1 MKFERVLQKV
11 LWRLVTEDSISYR
24 RIKLSFGLDDDGL
37 EELRRELIV
46 VKRVAADVD
55 GEVLVWAPD
64 GRAARSEPVALPQ
77 PLPALRHP
85 EKSVA
90 LAAGPD
96 LPVAAPVAPVGGSPL
111 PNPPPPAGE
120 GRVGAEAERRQLTV
134 MFCDLVGS
142 TALSTG
148 MDPED
153 LRDVIASY
161 QNRCSV
167 AIRRYDGFVA
177 KYMGDG
183 ILVYFGYPRAHED
196 EAERSVRA
204 GLDIVEAMAELNAA
218 VPRPPGVELAVRIGI
233 ATGPV
238 IVGDQIGEGTASETA
253 VVGETPNLAARL
265 QALAQPNQIILS
277 AATRA
282 MLGDHFDLADLGA
295 YELKGFTEPVP
306 AWRVLSAREVESRF
320 AATRT
325 GSAAPLVG
333 RQEEMGLL
341 LRAWEGS
348 SRGRGQVVLIQ
359 GEAGVGKSRLV
370 EGLRE
375 ATGKNHVWVAIRCSP
390 FHTASAFHPIIEHL
404 KRVFGWQ
411 PEDTAPQH
419 LAKLE
424 AGLAS
429 FKTLPLSESVRLFA
443 DLMSV
448 PAPEDR
454 YPRLAMTAQQQRD
467 ATLDAIVAW
476 LIETSERAP
485 VLMAWED
492 LHWADPTTLETL
504 GMLIEQA
511 PTAAMLVVATYRPE
525 LTPPWPQ
532 RSHMTPITL
541 NRLERP
547 EVETMVGHL
556 ADGRPLPGEVVDH
569 IVVKADGVPLYVE
582 ELTKAILGSRVLEA
596 RGDAYVLTG
605 ALAQLHIP
613 ETLQDSLM
621 ARLDRAPRLREV
633 AQLGSVLGR
642 EFAYDMI
649 SALAGIEEGMLQ
661 SGLGQ
666 LVVDELLYQR
676 GRPPRSRYLFKHALI
691 QDAAYQS
698 LLKRTRQQYH
708 ERAAKLLE
716 DRFPELA
723 STQPELV
730 AHHYTEANCPAQAIA
745 YWLRA
750 GAAAASKSANLE
762 AIDQFR
768 RGLALVEALPDPS
781 ERADRELDL
790 QMALGPALVATKLQS
805 HPDIGRAYARAWE
818 LRRQLGDHS
827 REFMALRGLY
837 LHHQGLLELGKAQHF
852 AEEALRVAERLDD
865 AARLVGAHLTLGNVL
880 FWQGKLEPALAHFR
894 RGFAMFDPNM
904 QFPDW
909 PGSHPGVA
917 CQFWPALI
925 SWMLGHPDRSLEEL
939 RAAVRSA
946 ETLGHPLTL
955 ALTLS
960 YAALIHISRHEPSA
974 AADYAERALRICEE
988 HRIAQ
993 WQAFALCENGWAL
1006 GVSGESE
1013 KGLAQIGQGLDGY
1026 GLGVSQH
1033 MLLALQADVQ
1043 LATGKPEAALES
1055 AAAGL
1060 KAVEKMGGAPLEAEL
1075 WRLKGEA
1082 LLAGPGRVSEAEAAI
1097 EKGIAVARRQNAK
1110 SWELRAAMSLA
1121 RLRRQQGRPQEA
1133 VALLVPI
1140 LGWFTEG
1147 FDTADLK
1154 EAKALLDNLTE
1165 PAIAAERRSNLDAG
1179 DSATTRLPR
1188 RLPAPRNDMPHF
1200 RHCEERSDEAIS

>member
-1 MKFERVLQKV
+1 MAIDVASWLQQ
-11 LWRLVTEDSISYR
+11 L
-24 RIKLSFGLDDDGL
+24 GLAQYEPAFRDN
-37 EELRRELIV
+37 
-46 VKRVAADVD
+46 DVD
-55 GEVLVWAPD
+55 GEVLPELTAEDLIGIGVTSVGHRRKLLSAIAALGAAAP
-64 GRAARSEPVALPQ
+64 APAPAPSSPVA
-77 PLPALRHP
+77 R
-85 EKSVA
+85 
-90 LAAGPD
+90 
-96 LPVAAPVAPVGGSPL
+96 VGGSPL
-111 PNPPPPAGE
+111 PNPPLPGLGPGITGE
-120 GRVGAEAERRQLTV
+120 GRVAAQAERRQLTV

-161 QNRCSV
+161 QNRCSA
-167 AIRRYDGFVA
+167 AIRHYDGFVA

-204 GLDIVEAMAELNAA
+204 GLDIVDAMAELNVA
-218 VPRPPGVELAVRIGI
+218 VRRLPGVELAVRIGI

-265 QALAQPNQIILS
+265 QALAEPNQIVVS

-282 MLGDHFDLADLGA
+282 MLGDHFVLEDLGA
-295 YELKGFTEPVP
+295 SELKGFAEPVP
-306 AWRVLSAREVESRF
+306 VWRVLSARDVESRF
-320 AATRT
+320 AATRG
-325 GSAAPLVG
+325 GSSAPLVG

-348 SRGRGQVVLIQ
+348 SHGRGQVVLIQ

-375 ATGKNHVWVAIRCSP
+375 ASGNDHIWVAIRCSP
-390 FHTASAFHPIIEHL
+390 FHTASAFHAIIEHL

-411 PEDTAPQH
+411 PEDTALQH
-419 LAKLE
+419 LARLE
-424 AGLAS
+424 AGLAG

-448 PAPEDR
+448 PLPEDR
-454 YPRLAMTAQQQRD
+454 YPRLQMTAQQQRD

-476 LIETSERAP
+476 LIETAEGTP

-511 PTAAMLVVATYRPE
+511 PTAAMLVIATYRPE

-541 NRLERP
+541 NRLERT

-556 ADGRPLPGEVVDH
+556 AGGRPLPGEVVDH
-569 IVVKADGVPLYVE
+569 IVAKADGVPLYVE
-582 ELTKAILGSRVLEA
+582 ELTKAILGSGVLEA

-649 SALAGIEEGMLQ
+649 SALAGIEEDMLQ

-708 ERAAKLLE
+708 QQVAKLLE
-716 DRFPELA
+716 DRFPEVA

-730 AHHYTEANCPAQAIA
+730 AHHYAQANCPAQAIG
-745 YWLRA
+745 YWLKA
-750 GAAAASKSANLE
+750 GVAAARQSANVE
-762 AIDQFR
+762 AIDQYH
-768 RGLALVEALPDPS
+768 RGLSLIEALPDAR
-781 ERADRELDL
+781 ERAARELDL
-790 QMALGPALVATKLQS
+790 QMALGPALIATKRYS
-805 HPDIGRAYARAWE
+805 HPDIGRTYARGLE
-818 LRRQLGDHS
+818 LCRQLVDDP
-827 REFMALRGLY
+827 REFTSLRGLV
-837 LHHQGLLELGKAQHF
+837 LHHLNLLEMEKAQHF
-852 AEEALRVAERLDD
+852 AEEAMRVAERLDD
-865 AARLVGAHLTLGNVL
+865 AVRLVGAHTALGL
-880 FWQGKLEPALAHFR
+880 ALYWQGKLEPAFPRFR
-894 RGFAMFDPNM
+894 QGLELFDPNM
-904 QFPDW
+904 QFPDF
-909 PGSHPGVA
+909 PGAHPAVQ
-917 CQFWPALI
+917 CQLFAMAI
-925 SWMLGHPDRSLEEL
+925 SWMLGYPDRSLEEAS
-939 RAAVRSA
+939 AAVKSA

-955 ALTLS
+955 AQTLS
-960 YAALIHISRHEPSA
+960 YAALVHVFRHEPSA
-974 AADYAERALRICEE
+974 AADYAGRALRICEE
-988 HRIAQ
+988 QRVTQHHGI
-993 WQAFALCENGWAL
+993 ALCASGWAL

-1013 KGLAQIGQGLDGY
+1013 KGLAQIGQGVDSY
-1026 GLGVSQH
+1026 GLGANQH
-1033 MLLALQADVQ
+1033 GLLALQADAQ
-1043 LATGKPEAALES
+1043 LAIGKPEAALVS
-1055 AAAGL
+1055 VAAAL
-1060 KAVEKMGGAPLEAEL
+1060 KAVEKTGGAPLEAEL
-1075 WRLKGEA
+1075 HRLRGEA
-1082 LLAGPGRVSEAEAAI
+1082 LLAGAGTPSEAEVAI
-1097 EKGIAVARRQNAK
+1097 ENGIAVARRQNAK
-1110 SWELRAAMSLA
+1110 SWELRCAMSLA
-1121 RLRRQQGRPQEA
+1121 RLRRQQGRPQGA
-1133 VALLVPI
+1133 AALLAPI
-1140 LGWFTEG
+1140 YAWFTEG

-1154 EAKALLDNLTE
+1154 DARTLLTELTE
-1165 PAIAAERRSNLDAG
+1165 PAIVAE
-1179 DSATTRLPR
+1179 
-1188 RLPAPRNDMPHF
+1188 
-1200 RHCEERSDEAIS
+1200 E

>member
-1 MKFERVLQKV
+1 VTARAAPTLLAGYGTLGAARYRPSKSKGEGRGNGGGSVDFEQVLKEV
-11 LWRLVTEDSISYR
+11 IWRLVTEGSISYR
-24 RIKLSFGLDDDGL
+24 RIKLSFALDDDGL
-37 EELRRELIV
+37 EELRSELIGI
-46 VKRVAADVD
+46 KRVAADVD
-55 GEVLVWAPD
+55 GERLVLASE
-64 GRAARSEPVALPQ
+64 GRLARPEGTVLPQ
-77 PLPALRHP
+77 PLPALR
-85 EKSVA
+85 
-90 LAAGPD
+90 LAERPPAPAIERD
-96 LPVAAPVAPVGGSPL
+96 LPAAAP
-111 PNPPPPAGE
+111 
-120 GRVGAEAERRQLTV
+120 EAERRQLTV

-161 QNRCSV
+161 QNCCSV

-204 GLDIVEAMAELNAA
+204 GLDIVDAMAELNAA
-218 VPRPPGVELAVRIGI
+218 TRRPPGVELAVRIGI
-233 ATGPV
+233 ASGPV
-238 IVGDQIGEGTASETA
+238 IVGDQIGDGTASETA

-265 QALAQPNQIILS
+265 QALAQPNQIVVS

-295 YELKGFTEPVP
+295 SELKGFAGPVP
-306 AWRVLSAREVESRF
+306 AWRVLSARDVESRF

-325 GSAAPLVG
+325 GSSAPLVG

-341 LRAWEGS
+341 LRAWDGS
-348 SRGRGQVVLIQ
+348 SHGRGQVVLIQ
-359 GEAGVGKSRLV
+359 GEAGLGKSRLV

-375 ATGKNHVWVAIRCSP
+375 AAGKDHIWVAIRCSP

-411 PEDTAPQH
+411 PEDTARQH

-424 AGLAS
+424 AGLAG
-429 FKTLPLSESVRLFA
+429 FKTMPLAESVRLFA

-448 PAPEDR
+448 PVPEDR

-476 LIETSERAP
+476 LIETAERAP

-511 PTAAMLVVATYRPE
+511 PTAAMLVIATYRPE

-547 EVETMVGHL
+547 EVETMVRHL
-556 ADGRPLPGEVVDH
+556 AGGRPLPGEVVDH
-569 IVVKADGVPLYVE
+569 IVAKSDGVPLYVE
-582 ELTKAILGSRVLEA
+582 ELTKAILGSGVLEA
-596 RGDAYVLTG
+596 RGDAYVRTG

-649 SALAGIEEGMLQ
+649 SALAGIEQEMLQ

-666 LVVDELLYQR
+666 LVADELLYQR
-676 GRPPRSRYLFKHALI
+676 GRPPRSRYLFKHALL

-716 DRFPELA
+716 DRFPEVA

-745 YWLRA
+745 YWHKA
-750 GAAAASKSANLE
+750 GAAAARQSANVE
-762 AIDQFR
+762 AIEQFE
-768 RGLALVEALPDPS
+768 RGLLLVEALTDMR
-781 ERADRELDL
+781 ERAERELDL
-790 QMALGPALVATKLQS
+790 QMALGPALIATKS
-805 HPDIGRAYARAWE
+805 YGHPDIGRAYARAWE
-818 LRRQLGDHS
+818 LCRHLGDHS
-827 REFMALRGLY
+827 REFTALRGLY
-837 LHHQGLLELGKAQHF
+837 IYHLNLLEMEKAQHF
-852 AEEALRVAERLDD
+852 AEEAMRVAERLDD
-865 AARLVGAHLTLGNVL
+865 AARRHGAQALGVTLL
-880 FWQGKLEPALAHFR
+880 FQGKLEPALAHFR
-894 RGFAMFDPNM
+894 RGFEMFEPNM
-904 QFPDW
+904 QFPDS
-909 PGSHPGVA
+909 PGSHPAVQ
-917 CQFWPALI
+917 CQLWRMLI
-925 SWMLGHPDRSLEEL
+925 SWMLGHPDRSLDEL
-939 RAAVRSA
+939 RAAVGSA

-955 ALTLS
+955 AQTLC
-960 YAALIHISRHEPSA
+960 YAALVHILRHEPSA
-974 AADYAERALRICEE
+974 AADYAGRALRISEE
-988 HRIAQ
+988 QHIAHYH
-993 WQAFALCENGWAL
+993 AVGLCADGWAL

-1013 KGLAQIGQGLDGY
+1013 KGLAQIRQGLDAY
-1026 GLGVSQH
+1026 GLGALQH
-1033 MLLALQADVQ
+1033 VLLALQADAQ
-1043 LATGKPEAALES
+1043 LAIGKPEAVLAS
-1055 AAAGL
+1055 VAAGL
-1060 KAVEKMGGAPLEAEL
+1060 KVVEKTGGAPLEAEL
-1075 WRLKGEA
+1075 HRLRGEA
-1082 LLAGPGRVSEAEAAI
+1082 LLAGAGTVSEAETAI
-1097 EKGIAVARRQNAK
+1097 EKGIEVARRQNAK
-1110 SWELRAAMSLA
+1110 SWELRAATSLA

-1133 VALLVPI
+1133 VALLAPI

-1147 FDTADLK
+1147 FDTADLLAARTLLADLQT
-1154 EAKALLDNLTE
+1154 ESALSALQGGE
-1165 PAIAAERRSNLDAG
+1165 GGARRAAMG
-1179 DSATTRLPR
+1179 G
-1188 RLPAPRNDMPHF
+1188 
-1200 RHCEERSDEAIS
+1200 